1 MRTDARTDKPRIA
14 FAPVSKPEEKPFTH
28 LLREELSKRECAAHF
43 REFRAGET
51 IFAAGDVGEG
61 LYVIE
66 SGRVQIAA
74 TDERTELRPLAIIG
88 PGDFFGEMAV
98 LDDAPRSATATAE
111 ADTKAF
117 YLGRDELL
125 QLLKRHP
132 GLALTLI
139 REFSARMRAT
149 NKKYL
154 DEIIQSERLAVVGR
168 SAQTIVHDFKN
179 PLIVIGLAAEVAGG
193 ASTPPLVRK
202 KARDSI
208 SRQVERMTQM
218 LNELIE
224 FARPTGRQP
233 AMSLMDFAPYLSGL
247 ITELQADVAER
258 HVTIELAN
266 PPPEVEVSIEPNRL
280 ARVFYNLVNNAV
292 EAMPVG
298 GKITL
303 HFHVNEGELQVDLS
317 DNGSGIAPDIADVL
331 FEPFATHGKTQGTG
345 LGLSI
350 CKRIVEDHGGRL
362 WVRNESG
369 KGATFSFTL
378 PLLK

>member
-1 MRTDARTDKPRIA
+1 MSP
-14 FAPVSKPEEKPFTH
+14 PEEKSFTDV
-28 LLREELSKRECAAHF
+28 LRQELSERECAAHL
-43 REFRAGET
+43 RQFRAGET
-51 IFAAGDVGEG
+51 IFAAGDVGDG

-74 TDERTELRPLAIIG
+74 MVDRTESRPLASIG

-98 LDDAPRSATATAE
+98 LDDAPRSATAET
-111 ADTKAF
+111 DTKAF
-117 YLGRDELL
+117 YLSRDEML

-139 REFSARMRAT
+139 REFSARMRAV

-154 DEIIQSERLAVVGR
+154 DEIIQGERLAVVGR
-168 SAQTIVHDFKN
+168 SAHTIVHDFKN

-193 ASTPPLVRK
+193 AATPPSVRQ

-208 SRQVERMTQM
+208 SRQVDRMSHM

-233 AMSLMDFAPYLSGL
+233 AMSVVVFAPYLKGL
-247 ITELQADVAER
+247 VTELREEIAAH
-258 HVTIELAN
+258 HVTLELAN
-266 PPPEVEVSIEPNRL
+266 PPPEIEVSIEPNRL
-280 ARVFYNLVNNAV
+280 ARVFYNLVHNAV
-292 EAMPVG
+292 EAMPAG

-303 HFHVNEGELQVDLS
+303 HFLVKGRELRVDVS
-317 DNGSGIAPDIADVL
+317 DTGSGIAPGIAKKL
-331 FEPFATHGKTQGTG
+331 FEPFATHGKAQGTG

-350 CKRIVEDHGGRL
+350 CKRIVEDHGGRIWAL
-362 WVRNESG
+362 SGSG

-378 PLLK
+378 ALPK

>member
-1 MRTDARTDKPRIA
+1 VP
-14 FAPVSKPEEKPFTH
+14 PPENKAFTH
-28 LLREELSKRECAAHF
+28 VLREELSERECTAHL
-43 REFRAGET
+43 RQFRAGET
-51 IFAAGDVGEG
+51 IFAAGDAGDG

-74 TDERTELRPLAIIG
+74 MVDRTESRPLATIG

-111 ADTKAF
+111 TDTRAF
-117 YLGRDELL
+117 YLSRDELL

-132 GLALTLI
+132 ELALSLI
-139 REFSARMRAT
+139 REFSARMRAV

-154 DEIIQSERLAVVGR
+154 DEIIQGERLAVVGR
-168 SAQTIVHDFKN
+168 SAHTIVHDFKN

-193 ASTPPLVRK
+193 ASTPPMVRQ

-208 SRQVERMTQM
+208 SRQVDRMTQM

-233 AMSLMDFAPYLSGL
+233 AMSVVNFAPYLNGL
-247 ITELQADVAER
+247 ITEIRAENVAH
-258 HVTIELAN
+258 HVTLELAN
-266 PPPEVEVSIEPNRL
+266 PPPEIAVNIEPGRL

-292 EAMPVG
+292 EAMPTG

-303 HFHVNEGELQVDLS
+303 HFLVGEGELRVDVS
-317 DNGSGIAPDIADVL
+317 DTGNGIAPEIAKKL
-331 FEPFATHGKTQGTG
+331 FEPFATHGKAQGTG

-350 CKRIVEDHGGRL
+350 CKRIVEDHGGRI
-362 WVRNESG
+362 WAHGNSG
-369 KGATFSFTL
+369 KGATFSFTIPL
-378 PLLK
+378 PK

>member
-1 MRTDARTDKPRIA
+1 MPTPDER
-14 FAPVSKPEEKPFTH
+14 PFTRV
-28 LLREELSKRECAAHF
+28 LSEELSEHEYAAHF
-43 REFRAGET
+43 RRFCAGEV
-51 IFAAGDVGEG
+51 IFAAGDVGDG

-74 TDERTELRPLAIIG
+74 PVDSTESRPLASIG

-111 ADTKAF
+111 IDTKAIC
-117 YLGRDELL
+117 LSRDELL

-132 GLALTLI
+132 ELALDLV
-139 REFSARMRAT
+139 REFSARMRAV

-154 DEIIQSERLAVVGR
+154 DETIQAERLAVVGR

-179 PLIVIGLAAEVAGG
+179 PLIVIGLAAEVAGN
-193 ASTPPLVRK
+193 ASTPPMVRQ

-208 SRQVERMTQM
+208 SRQVQRMTHM

-233 AMSLMDFAPYLSGL
+233 ALTTVIFGPYLNGL
-247 ITELQADVAER
+247 VTEIREEIAAR
-258 HVTIELAN
+258 SVTLELEN
-266 PPPEVEVSIEPNRL
+266 PPPDIEINIEPHRL
-280 ARVFYNLVNNAV
+280 SRVFYNLVNNAA
-292 EAMPVG
+292 EQMPGG

-303 HFHVNEGELQVDLS
+303 SFQAGNGELQVDVR
-317 DNGSGIAPDIADVL
+317 DTGSGIAPEIAPKL
-331 FEPFATHGKTQGTG
+331 FEPFATHGKVQGTG

-350 CKRIVEDHGGRL
+350 CKRIVEDHGGRI
-362 WVRNESG
+362 WAQSESG
-369 KGATFSFTL
+369 QGARFSFTL
-378 PLLK
+378 PLPR

>member
-1 MRTDARTDKPRIA
+1 
-14 FAPVSKPEEKPFTH
+14 V
-28 LLREELSKRECAAHF
+28 LRKELSKRECATHL
-43 REFRAGET
+43 RQFRAGET
-51 IFAAGDVGEG
+51 IFAAGDVGNG

-74 TDERTELRPLAIIG
+74 MVDRTESRPLAIIG

-98 LDDAPRSATATAE
+98 LDDAPRSAAAIAE
-111 ADTKAF
+111 TDTKAF
-117 YLGRDELL
+117 YLSRDELL
-125 QLLKRHP
+125 QLLTRHP

-139 REFSARMRAT
+139 REFSARMRAV

-154 DEIIQSERLAVVGR
+154 DETIQSERLALVGR

-193 ASTPPLVRK
+193 TATPPMVRQ

-208 SRQVERMTQM
+208 SRQVDRMTQM

-233 AMSLMDFAPYLSGL
+233 AMSVVIFAPYLNGL
-247 ITELQADVAER
+247 ITEIQGEIAAR
-258 HVTIELAN
+258 HVTIVLAN
-266 PPPEVEVSIEPNRL
+266 PPPEIEVSIEPNRL

-292 EAMPVG
+292 EAMPMG
-298 GKITL
+298 GRITL
-303 HFHVNEGELQVDLS
+303 HFLVGEGELRVDVS
-317 DNGSGIAPDIADVL
+317 DTGSGVAPEIVDTL

-350 CKRIVEDHGGRL
+350 CKRIVEDHGGRI
-362 WVRNESG
+362 WVHDESS
-369 KGATFSFTL
+369 KGATFSLTL
-378 PLLK
+378 PLPK

>member
-1 MRTDARTDKPRIA
+1 MSP
-14 FAPVSKPEEKPFTH
+14 PEEKSFTDV
-28 LLREELSKRECAAHF
+28 LRQELSERECAAHL
-43 REFRAGET
+43 RQFRAGET
-51 IFAAGDVGEG
+51 IFAAGDVGDG

-74 TDERTELRPLAIIG
+74 MVDRTESRPLASIG

-111 ADTKAF
+111 TDTKAF
-117 YLGRDELL
+117 YLSRDEML

-139 REFSARMRAT
+139 REFSARMRAV

-154 DEIIQSERLAVVGR
+154 DEIIQGERLAVVGR
-168 SAQTIVHDFKN
+168 SAHTIVHDFKN

-193 ASTPPLVRK
+193 AATPPSVRQ

-208 SRQVERMTQM
+208 SRQVDRMSHM

-233 AMSLMDFAPYLSGL
+233 AMSVVVFAPYLKGL
-247 ITELQADVAER
+247 VTELREEIAAH
-258 HVTIELAN
+258 HVTLELAN
-266 PPPEVEVSIEPNRL
+266 PPPEIEVSIEPNRL
-280 ARVFYNLVNNAV
+280 ARVFYNLVHNAV
-292 EAMPVG
+292 EAMPAG

-303 HFHVNEGELQVDLS
+303 HFLVKGRELRVDVS
-317 DNGSGIAPDIADVL
+317 DTGSGIAPGIAKKL
-331 FEPFATHGKTQGTG
+331 FEPFATHGKAQGTG

-350 CKRIVEDHGGRL
+350 CKRIVEDHGGRIWAL
-362 WVRNESG
+362 SGSG
-369 KGATFSFTL
+369 KRATFSFTL
-378 PLLK
+378 ALPK

>member
-1 MRTDARTDKPRIA
+1 MSLT
-14 FAPVSKPEEKPFTH
+14 EEKAFTH
-28 LLREELSKRECAAHF
+28 LLREELSESECAAHL
-43 REFRAGET
+43 RQFRAGDT
-51 IFAAGDVGEG
+51 IFAAGDAGDG

-74 TDERTELRPLAIIG
+74 MVDRTESRPLATIG

-98 LDDAPRSATATAE
+98 LDDAPRSATAIAE
-111 ADTKAF
+111 ADTQAF
-117 YLGRDELL
+117 YLSRGELL
-125 QLLKRHP
+125 ELLKRHP

-139 REFSARMRAT
+139 REFSARMRAV

-154 DEIIQSERLAVVGR
+154 DEIIQGERLAVVGR
-168 SAQTIVHDFKN
+168 SAHTIVHDFKN

-193 ASTPPLVRK
+193 ASTPPIVRQ

-208 SRQVERMTQM
+208 SRQVDRMTQM

-233 AMSLMDFAPYLSGL
+233 AMSVVVFGPYLNGL
-247 ITELQADVAER
+247 ITEIRAEIAPR
-258 HVTIELAN
+258 RVTLELAN
-266 PPPEVEVSIEPNRL
+266 PPPEIEVSIEPNRL

-292 EAMPVG
+292 EAMPRG
-298 GKITL
+298 GQITL
-303 HFHVNEGELQVDLS
+303 QFKVGAGELQVDLR
-317 DNGSGIAPDIADVL
+317 DTGSGIAPEIAKKL
-331 FEPFATHGKTQGTG
+331 FEPFATHGKAQGTG

-350 CKRIVEDHGGRL
+350 CKRIVEDHGGRI
-362 WVRNESG
+362 WAESEAD

-378 PLLK
+378 PLPK